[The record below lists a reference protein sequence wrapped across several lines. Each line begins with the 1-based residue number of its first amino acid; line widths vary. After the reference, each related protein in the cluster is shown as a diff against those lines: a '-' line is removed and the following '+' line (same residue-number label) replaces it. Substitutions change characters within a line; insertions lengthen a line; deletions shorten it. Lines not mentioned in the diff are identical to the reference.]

1 LFLRL
6 ENIEWLLSWLGIL
19 KLLLVYKLILRILWL
34 LVTILLLT
42 AVVLLL
48 TAVVLLLTAEVL
60 LLIAVVLLLLIKLW
74 LLVFSKLGEIFLLE
88 IRVMSLIEMTVLV
101 VII

>member
-1 LFLRL
+1 MFLRL

-48 TAVVLLLTAEVL
+48 TAEVL

-88 IRVMSLIEMTVLV
+88 IWVMSLIEMTVLV